1 MMPAIVL
8 AAGLSARMGEPK
20 ALLPVGP
27 NRRGPTFLRQIV
39 ERLLDGGASDAL
51 VVGRPDD
58 ARLRRE
64 IDSIA
69 QARFVANDRA
79 DTGQL
84 SSVIAGVNAADRPGV
99 HAVLITP
106 VDMPYFKSATV
117 RMLMDAAASSYAP
130 IVRPTHAGRHGHPVI
145 FARAVFDELRHAD
158 PAAGARAVVRAH
170 RQDALDVAVDDPG
183 VLHDID
189 LPEDYERAIDELR

>member
-1 MMPAIVL
+1 MTPAIVL
-8 AAGLSARMGEPK
+8 AAGLSSRMGEPK

-27 NRRGPTFLRQIV
+27 NRSGCTFLRQIV

-58 ARLRRE
+58 ARLRHE

-69 QARFVANDRA
+69 QVRFVANDHA

-84 SSVIAGVNAADRPGV
+84 SSVIAGLNAADRPGV
-99 HAVLITP
+99 RAVLITP
-106 VDMPYFKSATV
+106 VDMPYFKSATI
-117 RMLMDAAASSYAP
+117 RTLIDAAASSQAP
-130 IVRPTHAGRHGHPVI
+130 IVRPRHAGRHGHPVI
-145 FARAVFDELRHAD
+145 FGRAVFDALRRAD
-158 PAAGARAVVRAH
+158 PATGARAVVRAH
-170 RQDALDVAVDDPG
+170 RQDALDVDVDDPG